1 MANTIPLEAIYIS
14 NLVRSLLPLLY
25 SSRWRRC
32 GGSTFSC
39 VSFFANIKT
48 RDVSDGPE
56 LKFGPQT

>member
-14 NLVRSLLPLLY
+14 NPVRSLFPLLY
-25 SSRWRRC
+25 SSWWF
-32 GGSTFSC
+32 GAVGSIFSC